1 MSRQFIPETSHLA
14 TRTYWDVF
22 GAEAESKPI
31 EQKLI
36 DMGLCV
42 QNGGHI
48 PDVVNMYVE
57 DRGDESQLD
66 AVQWAIF
73 HYLEYMVNAREPLAP
88 YRYAPTALRIMR
100 LEKDELLELL
110 EKELQRC
117 IVLEDGQYVI
127 SGVSAPNDKNLD
139 AIERR
144 HWREH
149 PEESFNHY
157 WDKTR
162 RWDLRFPGMWRKG

>member
-1 MSRQFIPETSHLA
+1 MA

-22 GAEAESKPI
+22 GAESESLDI
-31 EQKLI
+31 SQKLI
-36 DMGLCV
+36 NLGLYV
-42 QNGGHI
+42 QNGGHVS
-48 PDVVNMYVE
+48 DVVSLYVE
-57 DRGDESQLD
+57 GRDDESQLD

-73 HYLEYMVNAREPLAP
+73 HYLEYMVNARESLAP
-88 YRYAPTALRIMR
+88 YRYSPTALRIMR

-117 IVLEDGQYVI
+117 VVRDFDGHYDL
-127 SGVSAPNDKNLD
+127 SGVSEYNDINLD

-149 PEESFNHY
+149 PEESFVTY
-157 WDKTR
+157 TGKTR
-162 RWDLRFPGMWRKG
+162 RWDLSRPGMWRK